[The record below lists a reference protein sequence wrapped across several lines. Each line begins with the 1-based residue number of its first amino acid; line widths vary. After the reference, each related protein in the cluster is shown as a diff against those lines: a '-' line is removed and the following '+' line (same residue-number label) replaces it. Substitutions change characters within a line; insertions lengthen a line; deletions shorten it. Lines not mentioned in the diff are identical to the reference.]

1 MRRHRA
7 RAGGRASGTPRVD
20 PARLGEARLRSRSR
34 GAGGARKVG
43 GARSEAAQTVSI
55 VMPSVVEAPGR
66 WMARR
71 PPPSSLDYA
80 REDAARR
87 PCAIRRDSPSIT
99 KSRCWWRARSGRSA
113 KRSGSN
119 GEHRHAERSQGTR
132 AADGAPPA
140 AQLAGLRL
148 RGGGSQKLP
157 CLPAERI
164 RPFVTGIELDHLG

>member
-66 WMARR
+66 SCSA
-71 PPPSSLDYA
+71 
-80 REDAARR
+80 DAARR
-87 PCAIRRDSPSIT
+87 PCDSA
-99 KSRCWWRARSGRSA
+99 RLAFDHEVEVLVARAKWAEREA
-113 KRSGSN
+113 KR
-119 GEHRHAERSQGTR
+119 
-132 AADGAPPA
+132 
-140 AQLAGLRL
+140 L
-148 RGGGSQKLP
+148 
-157 CLPAERI
+157 
-164 RPFVTGIELDHLG
+164 